1 MNNAIDLAIIAVYL
15 IGTTLFGCSFFFRKD
30 KGDGVRTFMTGG
42 GRLPTW
48 AIALSVFAT
57 ARGNMVFL
65 RTMTVLL
72 AFVSIGIA
80 LTVVWIWGKDN
91 STVLGLW
98 YMLQGVLSGG
108 MLGLFL
114 IGAFARRARAVHA
127 ALATTCGFLAIVWV
141 TFGQKILPLP
151 WVFHVNLSI
160 VFATLAIVVMG
171 FTLPCLWSRR
181 A

>member
-1 MNNAIDLAIIAVYL
+1 MRR
-15 IGTTLFGCSFFFRKD
+15 TLSILGL
-30 KGDGVRTFMTGG
+30 VT
-42 GRLPTW
+42 
-48 AIALSVFAT
+48 AAL
-57 ARGNMVFL
+57 
-65 RTMTVLL
+65 
-72 AFVSIGIA
+72 VSIGIA

-127 ALATTCGFLAIVWV
+127 FIATACGILAIVWV

-160 VFATLAIVVMG
+160 VFATLAIVVLG
-171 FTLPCLWSRR
+171 FALPCLRLPVPGYGSRQER
-181 A
+181 KNMIDYSPTERKND